1 MKNYLLLFLLL
12 SSCCAAAQTAAVF
25 SNTNAV
31 YQDNIRSVKCHISE
45 FPLSLPIV
53 EMGKGGSISLH
64 FDDTDAEMKRYLY
77 SLTLC
82 NANWQPSDLA
92 DFEYLTGFN
101 ENLIR
106 DCQLS
111 VSTLYKY
118 THYYL
123 SLPNADIKWT
133 KSGNY
138 LLKVYEENNEKTPVL
153 SRRIMVSE
161 PKMQIL
167 ATMVPPAGSGKTQT
181 HQEIDFKLFHRS
193 MTVSNPKIEISAT
206 VLQNH
211 RWDNAITGIR
221 PFFIY
226 QESMDFD
233 YQDLISFPASKEFRV
248 LDMRNF
254 RFKSEFVESI
264 LRYRDG
270 YGVKLLPEK
279 KRVNEVNFFYRD
291 ANGGFLI
298 ENSDDVNRIRDIGYS
313 AKLQNDSWNIRGT
326 GPGKTLYSLN
336 TSNLTPDYA
345 MVSFT
350 YDRPTEFNDAD
361 LYVLGEFNDWQPSEA
376 NKLTYDA
383 EQRAYKTN
391 ILLKQGY
398 YNYTY
403 AVVHKEYPNA
413 LDTEETEGNYY
424 ETDNEY
430 SILIYYRP
438 FGERYDRL
446 IAVSSFSST
455 ATRGK

>member
-1 MKNYLLLFLLL
+1 MKNYLLSFLLL

-31 YQDNIRSVKCHISE
+31 YQDNIRSVKCHISG

-53 EMGKGGSISLH
+53 DISGSGSISLY
-64 FDDTDAEMKRYLY
+64 FDDIDAELKRYTY

-106 DCQLS
+106 DYQLS

-181 HQEIDFKLFHRS
+181 HQEIDFKLLHKGV
-193 MTVSNPKIEISAT
+193 TVSNPKIEISAT

-248 LDMRNF
+248 LDMRSF
-254 RFKSEFVESI
+254 RFNSQFIESI

-270 YGVKLLPEK
+270 FGVKLFTEK

-291 ANGGFLI
+291 ANGGFI
-298 ENSDDVNRIRDIGYS
+298 VENSEDPGVINSVNGGTN
-313 AKLQNDSWNIRGT
+313 LLTNLLNINSSNQSTRN
-326 GPGKTLYSLN
+326 SNLN
-336 TSNLTPDYA
+336 TSDFTADYA
-345 MVSFT
+345 MVSLWIIIHKLEKAKTVSCSQAYLFFQEKFET
-350 YDRPTEFNDAD
+350 ISVTSQAFSRAMANSKNTKYFRQSGAQYFLT
-361 LYVLGEFNDWQPSEA
+361 SEGQETVESWIVGGPLESD
-376 NKLTYDA
+376 N
-383 EQRAYKTN
+383 
-391 ILLKQGY
+391 
-398 YNYTY
+398 
-403 AVVHKEYPNA
+403 
-413 LDTEETEGNYY
+413 ETEDETGN
-424 ETDNEY
+424 
-430 SILIYYRP
+430 
-438 FGERYDRL
+438 
-446 IAVSSFSST
+446 
-455 ATRGK
+455 

>member
-31 YQDNIRSVKCHISE
+31 YQDNIRSVKCHLTG
-45 FPLSLPIV
+45 FPLSLPMIDIN
-53 EMGKGGSISLH
+53 GGGSISLH

-82 NANWQPSDLA
+82 NANWEPSDLA

-106 DCQLS
+106 DYQLS
-111 VSTLYKY
+111 VNTLYKY

-167 ATMVPPAGSGKTQT
+167 ATMVPPAGTGKTQT
-181 HQEIDFKLFHRS
+181 HQEIDFTLLHKGT
-193 MTVSNPKIEISAT
+193 TVRNPKIEMSAT

-211 RWDNAITGIR
+211 RWDNAITGVR
-221 PFFIY
+221 PFFIHE
-226 QESMDFD
+226 ESMDFD

-248 LDMRNF
+248 LDMRSF
-254 RFKSEFVESI
+254 RFNSQFVESI
-264 LRYRDG
+264 LRYRNG
-270 YGVKLLPEK
+270 FGVKLFTEK
-279 KRVNEVNFFYRD
+279 KRVNEVHFFYRD
-291 ANGGFLI
+291 ANGSFI
-298 ENSDDVNRIRDIGYS
+298 VENSEDPGVVNSVSGGTN
-313 AKLQNDSWNIRGT
+313 LLTNLLNINSPNQSTRNSN
-326 GPGKTLYSLN
+326 PN
-336 TSNLTPDYA
+336 TSDFTADYA

-350 YDRPTEFNDAD
+350 YDRPTEFSNAD
-361 LYVLGEFNDWQPSEA
+361 LYVLGEFNDWKPSEA

-403 AVVHKEYPNA
+403 AVVHKEYPTA

-430 SILIYYRP
+430 SILVYYRP